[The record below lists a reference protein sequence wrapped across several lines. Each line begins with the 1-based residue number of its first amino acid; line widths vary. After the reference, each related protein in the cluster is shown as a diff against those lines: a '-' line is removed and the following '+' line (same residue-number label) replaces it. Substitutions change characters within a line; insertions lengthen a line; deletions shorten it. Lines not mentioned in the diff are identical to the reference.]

1 MGDRAGLGPERLM
14 LIRVASESARGV
26 ELDSGSVAVGDG
38 AADFRELNI
47 VCACAFATRAPM
59 PTRCQKLQACSPRP
73 RFYTET
79 RDSRIWRHPEI
90 IVIRNGRP
98 PKQGHGKM
106 QAARRAVL
114 QLVGCSVL
122 MVAMY
127 VVTSPQPRALL
138 SYPEQ
143 PAEAGAGR
151 ENSLAQHSRW
161 SSSRNAEFRSL
172 KRQGDGEV
180 DFDVTHAPLDE
191 QVSNMDVSMQFQQ
204 PKAPP
209 YAARKAAIGGLTAHH
224 VVVDGVSASWAR
236 KPRARA
242 AALQKAAP
250 GRTQELSSAYPQHG
264 IGSRSKLL
272 ERRVTLASTASPLGE
287 RVHTDA
293 REEYDIAKA
302 RDYAAT
308 SPDEEVSSSGT
319 CRRFQERGIRAHCKR
334 VD

>member
-1 MGDRAGLGPERLM
+1 M
-14 LIRVASESARGV
+14 
-26 ELDSGSVAVGDG
+26 
-38 AADFRELNI
+38 
-47 VCACAFATRAPM
+47 
-59 PTRCQKLQACSPRP
+59 
-73 RFYTET
+73 
-79 RDSRIWRHPEI
+79 
-90 IVIRNGRP
+90 
-98 PKQGHGKM
+98 
-106 QAARRAVL
+106 
-114 QLVGCSVL
+114 
-122 MVAMY
+122 
-127 VVTSPQPRALL
+127 
-138 SYPEQ
+138 
-143 PAEAGAGR
+143 
-151 ENSLAQHSRW
+151 
-161 SSSRNAEFRSL
+161 
-172 KRQGDGEV
+172 
-180 DFDVTHAPLDE
+180 DFDVTQTPIDE
-191 QVSNMDVSMQFQQ
+191 QVSNMDVSVQVQQ

-209 YAARKAAIGGLTAHH
+209 YAARKAAIGGLTGHH